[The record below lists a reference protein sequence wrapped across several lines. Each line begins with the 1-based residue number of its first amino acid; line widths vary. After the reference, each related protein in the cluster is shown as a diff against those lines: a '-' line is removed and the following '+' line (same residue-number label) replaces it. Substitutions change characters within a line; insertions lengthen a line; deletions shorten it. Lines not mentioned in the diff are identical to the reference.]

1 MILYF
6 AYGSNM
12 SAARMKQRLG
22 WEAPRRA
29 ATLRDF
35 QLVFDQAGFNDP
47 SWSPANIRSEQ
58 GGLVE
63 GMVYEVEEK
72 DLKILDGYEKYY
84 QRLEVKVTAT
94 QEKNL
99 DAVTYL
105 SKKSRGEKPPTQ
117 EYLNFL
123 LEGKKS
129 FLSWKYFDELTRI
142 QVISEESLKQEHLPE
157 SS

>member
-12 SAARMKQRLG
+12 SAARIKQRLG
-22 WEAPRRA
+22 WEAPRRV

-47 SWSPANIRSEQ
+47 SWSPANIRSERE
-58 GGLVE
+58 GLVE

-84 QRLEVKVTAT
+84 QRLGVKVIAA
-94 QEKNL
+94 QEKKM
-99 DAVTYL
+99 DAVTHL
-105 SKKSRGEKPPTQ
+105 SKKSLGEKPPTQ

-123 LEGKKS
+123 LEGKS
-129 FLSWKYFDELTRI
+129 FLSREYFDKLSRI
-142 QVISEESLKQEHLPE
+142 QVIPEDSMKQEHLPE

>member
-29 ATLRDF
+29 AILRDF

-47 SWSPANIRSEQ
+47 SWSPANIRSER

-84 QRLEVKVTAT
+84 QRLEVKVMAA
-94 QEKNL
+94 QEEKL

-123 LEGKKS
+123 LEGKS
-129 FLSWKYFDELTRI
+129 FLSREYFDELSRI
-142 QVISEESLKQEHLPE
+142 QVIPEDSMKQEHLPE

>member
-29 ATLRDF
+29 ATLKDF

-84 QRLEVKVTAT
+84 QRLEVKVMAAQ
-94 QEKNL
+94 QEKL
-99 DAVTYL
+99 DVVTYL

-123 LEGKKS
+123 LEGKS
-129 FLSWKYFDELTRI
+129 LLSREYFDELSRI
-142 QVISEESLKQEHLPE
+142 QVISGNSIKQEHLPKN
-157 SS
+157 S

>member
-22 WEAPRRA
+22 WEAPRRT
-29 ATLRDF
+29 ATLKDF

-63 GMVYEVEEK
+63 GIVYEVEEK
-72 DLKILDGYEKYY
+72 DFKILDGYEKYY
-84 QRLEVKVTAT
+84 QRLEVKVMAAK
-94 QEKNL
+94 EIDL

-105 SKKSRGEKPPTQ
+105 SKKPRGEKPPIQ

-123 LEGKKS
+123 LEGKS
-129 FLSWKYFDELTRI
+129 FLSWKYFDELSRI
-142 QVISEESLKQEHLPE
+142 QVISEDPLKQQHLPE

>member
-29 ATLRDF
+29 ASLKDF

-47 SWSPANIRSEQ
+47 ASSPANIRSEQ

-63 GMVYEVEEK
+63 GIVYEVEEK

-84 QRLEVKVTAT
+84 QRLEVKVIAAK
-94 QEKNL
+94 EKNL

-105 SKKSRGEKPPTQ
+105 SKKNRWEKPPTR

-123 LEGKKS
+123 LEGKS
-129 FLSWKYFDELTRI
+129 FLSWKYFDELSRI
-142 QVISEESLKQEHLPE
+142 QVIPEDSMKQEHLPE

>member
-1 MILYF
+1 
-6 AYGSNM
+6 M

-35 QLVFDQAGFNDP
+35 QLVFDQAGFNAP
-47 SWSPANIRSEQ
+47 SWIPANIRSERE
-58 GGLVE
+58 GLVE

-84 QRLEVKVTAT
+84 QRLKVKVMAAK
-94 QEKNL
+94 EKNL

-105 SKKSRGEKPPTQ
+105 SKNPRGEQPPTQ

-123 LEGKKS
+123 LEGKS
-129 FLSWKYFDELTRI
+129 FLSRNYFDELSRT
-142 QVISEESLKQEHLPE
+142 QVIPENSMKQEHLPE

>member
-6 AYGSNM
+6 AFGSNM
-12 SAARMKQRLG
+12 SGARMKQRIG

-63 GMVYEVEEK
+63 GIVYEVEEK
-72 DLKILDGYEKYY
+72 DIKILDGYEKYY
-84 QRLEVKVTAT
+84 QRLEVKVMVAID
-94 QEKNL
+94 KKL

-105 SKKSRGEKPPTQ
+105 SKKSRREKPPTQ

-123 LEGKKS
+123 LEGKS
-129 FLSWKYFDELTRI
+129 FLSWEYFDELSRI
-142 QVISEESLKQEHLPE
+142 QVITEDSIKQGHLPE

>member
-22 WEAPRRA
+22 WEAPRRV

-47 SWSPANIRSEQ
+47 SWSPANIRSDH

-63 GMVYEVEEK
+63 GIVYEVEEK

-84 QRLEVKVTAT
+84 QRLEVKVMAA
-94 QEKNL
+94 QEKIL

-105 SKKSRGEKPPTQ
+105 SKKPLGEKPPTQ

-123 LEGKKS
+123 LEGKS
-129 FLSWKYFDELTRI
+129 FLSREYFDELSRI
-142 QVISEESLKQEHLPE
+142 QVIPEDSMKQEHLPE

>member
-29 ATLRDF
+29 ANLKDF

-72 DLKILDGYEKYY
+72 DLKILDGYEQYY
-84 QRLEVKVTAT
+84 QRLEVKVMAA
-94 QEKNL
+94 QVKKL

-123 LEGKKS
+123 LEGKS
-129 FLSWKYFDELTRI
+129 FLSREYFDKLSRI
-142 QVISEESLKQEHLPE
+142 KVIQEDSKKQEHLPE

>member
-12 SAARMKQRLG
+12 SAVRMKQRLG
-22 WEAPRRA
+22 WEASRRA

-35 QLVFDQAGFNDP
+35 QLVFDQAGFNDL

-84 QRLEVKVTAT
+84 QRLEVKVMAA
-94 QEKNL
+94 QEEKL

-105 SKKSRGEKPPTQ
+105 SLKSRWEKPPTQ

-123 LEGKKS
+123 LDGKS
-129 FLSWKYFDELTRI
+129 FLSREYFDELSRI
-142 QVISEESLKQEHLPE
+142 QVILEDSIKQEHLPE

>member
-84 QRLEVKVTAT
+84 QRLEVKVMGAK
-94 QEKNL
+94 EKKL
-99 DAVTYL
+99 DAVTYI

-117 EYLNFL
+117 KYLNFL
-123 LEGKKS
+123 LEGKS
-129 FLSWKYFDELTRI
+129 FLSREYFDKLSRI
-142 QVISEESLKQEHLPE
+142 QVIPEDSMKQEHLPE

>member
-29 ATLRDF
+29 ATLKDF

-47 SWSPANIRSEQ
+47 SWSPANIRSDQ

-63 GMVYEVEEK
+63 GIVYEVKEK

-84 QRLEVKVTAT
+84 QRLEVKVMAA
-94 QEKNL
+94 QEKKL

-105 SKKSRGEKPPTQ
+105 SKKNRWEKPPTQ

-123 LEGKKS
+123 LEGKS
-129 FLSWKYFDELTRI
+129 FLSWKYFDELSRI
-142 QVISEESLKQEHLPE
+142 QVIPEDSMKQEHLPE
-157 SS
+157 SA

>member
-22 WEAPRRA
+22 WEASRRA

-35 QLVFDQAGFNDP
+35 ELVFDQVGFNAP
-47 SWSPANIRSEQ
+47 AWSPANIRSEQ

-84 QRLEVKVTAT
+84 QRLEVKVM
-94 QEKNL
+94 EVKGKNL

-123 LEGKKS
+123 LEGKS
-129 FLSWKYFDELTRI
+129 FLSREYFDKLSRI
-142 QVISEESLKQEHLPE
+142 QVIQEDSKKQEHLPE

>member
-22 WEAPRRA
+22 WEAPRLA
-29 ATLRDF
+29 ASLKDF
-35 QLVFDQAGFNDP
+35 KLVFDQASFNDP

-84 QRLEVKVTAT
+84 QRLEVKVMAA
-94 QEKNL
+94 QEKKL

-123 LEGKKS
+123 FEGKS
-129 FLSWKYFDELTRI
+129 FLSREYFDELTWI
-142 QVISEESLKQEHLPE
+142 QVIPEDSLKQEHLPE

>member
-12 SAARMKQRLG
+12 ISARMKQRLG

-29 ATLRDF
+29 ATLKDF

-47 SWSPANIRSEQ
+47 SWSPANIRLEQ

-84 QRLEVKVTAT
+84 QCLEVRVMAT

-105 SKKSRGEKPPTQ
+105 SKKPHGEKPPTQ

-123 LEGKKS
+123 LEGKS
-129 FLSWKYFDELTRI
+129 FLSREYFDELSRI
-142 QVISEESLKQEHLPE
+142 QVIQEDSMKQEHLPE

>member
-1 MILYF
+1 
-6 AYGSNM
+6 
-12 SAARMKQRLG
+12 MKQRLG

-29 ATLRDF
+29 ANLKDF

-84 QRLEVKVTAT
+84 QRLEVKVMAA
-94 QEKNL
+94 QEKKL

-105 SKKSRGEKPPTQ
+105 SKKSRGEKPPAQ

-123 LEGKKS
+123 LEGKS
-129 FLSWKYFDELTRI
+129 FLSREYFDELSRI
-142 QVISEESLKQEHLPE
+142 QVIQEDYMKQEHVPE

>member
-84 QRLEVKVTAT
+84 QRLEVKVMAA
-94 QEKNL
+94 QEKKNGCSDL
-99 DAVTYL
+99 
-105 SKKSRGEKPPTQ
+105 
-117 EYLNFL
+117 
-123 LEGKKS
+123 
-129 FLSWKYFDELTRI
+129 
-142 QVISEESLKQEHLPE
+142 SLKKISRREASHPGVLKFPSRREKLPKQELL
-157 SS
+157 

>member
-29 ATLRDF
+29 ATLKDF

-47 SWSPANIRSEQ
+47 AWSPANIRSEQ

-84 QRLEVKVTAT
+84 QRLEVKVMAA
-94 QEKNL
+94 QEKKL

-105 SKKSRGEKPPTQ
+105 SKKSRGEKPPNQ

-123 LEGKKS
+123 LEGKS
-129 FLSWKYFDELTRI
+129 FLSREYFDELSRI
-142 QVISEESLKQEHLPE
+142 QVIPEDSMKQEHLPE

>member
-47 SWSPANIRSEQ
+47 AWSPVNIRS
-58 GGLVE
+58 
-63 GMVYEVEEK
+63 
-72 DLKILDGYEKYY
+72 
-84 QRLEVKVTAT
+84 
-94 QEKNL
+94 
-99 DAVTYL
+99 
-105 SKKSRGEKPPTQ
+105 
-117 EYLNFL
+117 
-123 LEGKKS
+123 
-129 FLSWKYFDELTRI
+129 
-142 QVISEESLKQEHLPE
+142 
-157 SS
+157 

>member
-1 MILYF
+1 
-6 AYGSNM
+6 
-12 SAARMKQRLG
+12 MKQRLG
-22 WEAPRRA
+22 WEAPRRTA
-29 ATLRDF
+29 SLKDF

-63 GMVYEVEEK
+63 GMVYEMEEK

-84 QRLEVKVTAT
+84 QRLEVKVMAA
-94 QEKNL
+94 QEKKW

-105 SKKSRGEKPPTQ
+105 SKKSRGEKPPSQ

-123 LEGKKS
+123 LEGKS
-129 FLSWKYFDELTRI
+129 FLSGEYFDELSRI
-142 QVISEESLKQEHLPE
+142 QVIPEDSMKQEHLPE

>member
-12 SAARMKQRLG
+12 SAARMKQRLS

-29 ATLRDF
+29 TSLKDF

-47 SWSPANIRSEQ
+47 SWSLANIRSEQ

-63 GMVYEVEEK
+63 GIVYEVEEK

-84 QRLEVKVTAT
+84 QRLEVKVMAVQ
-94 QEKNL
+94 QEKL

-117 EYLNFL
+117 EYFNFL
-123 LEGKKS
+123 LEGKS
-129 FLSWKYFDELTRI
+129 FLSREYFDELSRI
-142 QVISEESLKQEHLPE
+142 QVIPEDSMKQEHLPE

>member
-29 ATLRDF
+29 ASLKDF

-58 GGLVE
+58 GGLVD
-63 GMVYEVEEK
+63 GMVYEVEEN

-84 QRLEVKVTAT
+84 QRLEVRVMAT

-105 SKKSRGEKPPTQ
+105 SKKSCGEKPPTQ

-123 LEGKKS
+123 LEGKS
-129 FLSWKYFDELTRI
+129 FLSREYFDKLSRI
-142 QVISEESLKQEHLPE
+142 QVIPEDSMKQEHLPE

>member
-29 ATLRDF
+29 ATLKDF

-47 SWSPANIRSEQ
+47 AWSPANIRSQQ

-84 QRLEVKVTAT
+84 QRLEVKVMAS
-94 QEKNL
+94 QEKKM
-99 DAVTYL
+99 DEVTYL

-123 LEGKKS
+123 LEGKS
-129 FLSWKYFDELTRI
+129 FLSREYFDELSRI
-142 QVISEESLKQEHLPE
+142 QVILEDSMKQEYLPE

>member
-1 MILYF
+1 MMLYF

-35 QLVFDQAGFNDP
+35 ELVFDQAGFNDP
-47 SWSPANIRSEQ
+47 AWSPANIRSEQ

-84 QRLEVKVTAT
+84 QRLEVKVMAA
-94 QEKNL
+94 QEKKL

-105 SKKSRGEKPPTQ
+105 SKKSRGEKPPIQ

-123 LEGKKS
+123 LEGKS
-129 FLSWKYFDELTRI
+129 FLSWKYFDELSRI
-142 QVISEESLKQEHLPE
+142 KVIPEDSMKQEYLPE

>member
-12 SAARMKQRLG
+12 SAARLKQRLG
-22 WEAPRRA
+22 LEAPRRA
-29 ATLRDF
+29 ASLKDF
-35 QLVFDQAGFNDP
+35 QLVFDQAGFNAP

-72 DLKILDGYEKYY
+72 DLKILDGYEKFY
-84 QRLEVKVTAT
+84 QRLKVKVMAAQ
-94 QEKNL
+94 QEKL

-105 SKKSRGEKPPTQ
+105 SKKSRGKKPPPQ

-123 LEGKKS
+123 IEGKS
-129 FLSWKYFDELTRI
+129 FLSREYFDELSRI
-142 QVISEESLKQEHLPE
+142 QVILENSMKQEHLPE

>member
-1 MILYF
+1 MCI
-6 AYGSNM
+6 
-12 SAARMKQRLG
+12 
-22 WEAPRRA
+22 
-29 ATLRDF
+29 RDS
-35 QLVFDQAGFNDP
+35 FNAP

-84 QRLEVKVTAT
+84 QRLEVKVMAA
-94 QEKNL
+94 QEKKL

-123 LEGKKS
+123 LEGKS
-129 FLSWKYFDELTRI
+129 FLSREYFDELSRI
-142 QVISEESLKQEHLPE
+142 QVIQEDSMKQEHLPE

>member
-1 MILYF
+1 
-6 AYGSNM
+6 
-12 SAARMKQRLG
+12 
-22 WEAPRRA
+22 
-29 ATLRDF
+29 
-35 QLVFDQAGFNDP
+35 FNDP

-84 QRLEVKVTAT
+84 QRLEVKVMAA
-94 QEKNL
+94 QEEKF
-99 DAVTYL
+99 DAVTYF

-123 LEGKKS
+123 LEGKS
-129 FLSWKYFDELTRI
+129 FLSREYFDELSRI
-142 QVISEESLKQEHLPE
+142 QVIPEDSMKQEHLPE

>member
-29 ATLRDF
+29 ASLKDF

-84 QRLEVKVTAT
+84 QRLEVRVMAT
-94 QEKNL
+94 QDKNL
-99 DAVTYL
+99 DAMPYL
-105 SKKSRGEKPPTQ
+105 SKKPQGEKPPSQ

-123 LEGKKS
+123 LEGKS
-129 FLSWKYFDELTRI
+129 FLSREYFDELSRI
-142 QVISEESLKQEHLPE
+142 QVIPGDSMKQEYLPE

>member
-29 ATLRDF
+29 ASLKDF
-35 QLVFDQAGFNDP
+35 QLVFDQAGFNNP

-58 GGLVE
+58 GCLVE
-63 GMVYEVEEK
+63 GMVFEVEEK

-84 QRLEVKVTAT
+84 QRLGVKVMAA
-94 QEKNL
+94 QDEKL

-105 SKKSRGEKPPTQ
+105 SKNSRGEKPPTQ

-123 LEGKKS
+123 LEGKS
-129 FLSWKYFDELTRI
+129 FLSREYFDELSRI
-142 QVISEESLKQEHLPE
+142 QVIPEDSMKHEHLPG

>member
-6 AYGSNM
+6 AYGSNI

-84 QRLEVKVTAT
+84 QRLEVKVMAA
-94 QEKNL
+94 QEKKNGCSDL
-99 DAVTYL
+99 
-105 SKKSRGEKPPTQ
+105 
-117 EYLNFL
+117 
-123 LEGKKS
+123 
-129 FLSWKYFDELTRI
+129 
-142 QVISEESLKQEHLPE
+142 SLKKTSRRKVSHPGVLEFPSRREKFPKQGIL
-157 SS
+157 

>member
-22 WEAPRRA
+22 WEAPYRA
-29 ATLRDF
+29 ATLRGF
-35 QLVFDQAGFNDP
+35 QLVFDQGGFNDP
-47 SWSPANIRSEQ
+47 AWSPANIRSERE
-58 GGLVE
+58 GLVE

-72 DLKILDGYEKYY
+72 DLKILDRYEKYY
-84 QRLEVKVTAT
+84 QRLEVRVMAT

-105 SKKSRGEKPPTQ
+105 SKKFRGEKPPTQ

-123 LEGKKS
+123 LEGKS
-129 FLSWKYFDELTRI
+129 FLSREYFDELSRI
-142 QVISEESLKQEHLPE
+142 QVIPEDSMKQEHLPE

>member
-84 QRLEVKVTAT
+84 QRLEVRVMAT

-105 SKKSRGEKPPTQ
+105 SKKPQGEKSPSQ

-123 LEGKKS
+123 LEGKNFISREYFKE
-129 FLSWKYFDELTRI
+129 LSRI
-142 QVISEESLKQEHLPE
+142 QVIPEDSMKQEHLPE

>member
-35 QLVFDQAGFNDP
+35 ELVFDQAGFNAP
-47 SWSPANIRSEQ
+47 AWSPANIRSEH

-84 QRLEVKVTAT
+84 QRLEVKVMAA
-94 QEKNL
+94 QKKNWM
-99 DAVTYL
+99 
-105 SKKSRGEKPPTQ
+105 Q
-117 EYLNFL
+117 
-123 LEGKKS
+123 
-129 FLSWKYFDELTRI
+129 
-142 QVISEESLKQEHLPE
+142 
-157 SS
+157 